1 MHLCRG
7 SWWRVWHSCRAAPGC
22 GQDSIAAEDSHNP
35 QHDAGEAPSHAAGL
49 WPATICGHA
58 AAATQC

>member
-22 GQDSIAAEDSHNP
+22 GPDSIAAEDNHNP

-49 WPATICGHA
+49 RPATICGHA